1 MSSFA
6 LPPTSPVSTRSS
18 ALVRFFSGAA
28 SDLRHASRQL
38 RKSRGFA
45 AVTLLT
51 LALCIGA
58 NTAIFSAVYSLM
70 LKPLP
75 FPQPDRLVEIYNT
88 YVKGG
93 VPRGSSNIVQY
104 LDYKQN
110 TTSFAAVGLW
120 SPFQGMFGED
130 ASAERL
136 SGVRATADL
145 FDVLGLKPVI
155 GQFFT
160 ADNHLPAADKVL
172 VLTQSFWETQ
182 FREDPGVLG
191 KTVRLDSETFT
202 IVGVAP
208 RALEAFNAARVRFVR
223 PMSWDPARVSPNG
236 RHSNNPQLFA
246 RLKPDVAIGQ
256 AVAEAE
262 TLEKRAF
269 EAGAPQLR
277 EFIERAGHKIA
288 VASVQLERVAPL
300 RTTLLLLQ
308 GGVVLVLLIG
318 CVNVANLLLARANG
332 RQSELATR
340 FALGASRGMIARQLL
355 IETLL
360 LTTLGTALGIALAA
374 GLTKAFN
381 HYRAAMLPDA
391 LPFALDGQVL
401 GVAIALS
408 IVSALFISVAPIVHI
423 LRTNLMELINRS
435 SRGSSGSAG
444 VRTLSTVLIVSQ
456 VAIAV
461 TLLSGAGLLVHSFI
475 KAIAVN
481 PGFDPK
487 GVIVGRLAVPQAL
500 RNSADAS
507 RTLATRVKQAMQEIP
522 GVGSV
527 AFSMATPFQGGL
539 PLNAFTL
546 FEDTLPP
553 GSPQPAANRVLVSPE
568 YLETL
573 KLTLLEGRF
582 LQPADLVPNSRV
594 FVVDEHF
601 AKKYFPGRSAVG
613 GRLIFGPRPQNDA
626 DWPTV
631 VGVVRFIPH
640 RGVYDTSGVPFV
652 YQPLA
657 GGGGGS
663 AIFLRTERSA
673 TETIPLMREKLR
685 AIDPSIMLFD
695 TGPLEGAIASSHT
708 ERRTVMLLLAGFAGV
723 ALFLS
728 ALGIYGVLA
737 YDVTQRTREIGVRGA
752 IGATHGQ
759 IIGLIM
765 RHGIC
770 KTVIGLVL
778 GLVGAVLLSRY
789 LKTLLFELSPTDPRA
804 YAVISGLLLAVAAVA
819 SYLPARRAAR
829 INPIE
834 ALRVE

>member
-1 MSSFA
+1 MPT
-6 LPPTSPVSTRSS
+6 PPASS
-18 ALVRFFSGAA
+18 AAAAPARDSFLVRVFTGAA
-28 SDLRHASRQL
+28 SDLRHALRQL
-38 RKSRGFA
+38 GKSRGFA
-45 AVTLLT
+45 TVTLLT
-51 LALCIGA
+51 LAVCIGA

-75 FPQPDRLVEIYNT
+75 FPEPDRLVEIYNT

-93 VPRGSSNIVQY
+93 VPRGSSNVVQY

-110 TTSFAAVGLW
+110 TTSFAQVGLW

-130 ASAERL
+130 VSAERL
-136 SGVRATADL
+136 SGVRATAEI
-145 FDVLGLKPVI
+145 FDVLGLKPLI

-160 ADNHLPAADKVL
+160 AENHVPAADKVL

-191 KTVRLDSETFT
+191 RTVRLDGETFT

-236 RHSNNPQLFA
+236 RHSNNPQLFG
-246 RLKPDVAIGQ
+246 RLKPGVALGQ
-256 AVAEAE
+256 GLAEAE
-262 TLEKRAF
+262 TLERRAL
-269 EAGAPQLR
+269 EAGTPQMR

-340 FALGASRGMIARQLL
+340 FALGASRGVIARQLL
-355 IETLL
+355 LESLL

-391 LPFALDGQVL
+391 LPFVLDGEVL
-401 GVAIALS
+401 AVAIALS

-423 LRTNLMELINRS
+423 LRTNLMELIHRS

-444 VRTLSTVLIVSQ
+444 VRTLSSALIIGQ

-461 TLLSGAGLLVHSFI
+461 TLLSGAGLLVHSFV
-475 KAIAVN
+475 KALAVH
-481 PGFDPK
+481 PGFDPR
-487 GVIVGRLAVPQAL
+487 GVVAGRLAVPLAL
-500 RNSADAS
+500 RNSPDAA
-507 RTLATRVKQAMQEIP
+507 RTLATRVKQAMEEIP
-522 GVGSV
+522 GVTSV

-553 GSPQPAANRVLVSPE
+553 GSPQPAANRVAVSPE
-568 YLETL
+568 YLATL

-582 LQPADLVPNSRV
+582 FEAGDLVPNSRV

-601 AKKYFPGRSAVG
+601 AKKYFPGRSAIG
-613 GRLIFGPRPQNDA
+613 GRLNFGQRPPNDA
-626 DWPTV
+626 DWPTII
-631 VGVVRFIPH
+631 GVVRFVPH
-640 RGVYDTSGVPFV
+640 RGVYDTSGVPYV
-652 YQPLA
+652 YQPI
-657 GGGGGS
+657 GGGGS
-663 AIFLRTERSA
+663 SIFLRTDRPA
-673 TETIPLMREKLR
+673 AGTITLMREKLR
-685 AIDPSIMLFD
+685 GVDPAIMLFES
-695 TGPLEGAIASSHT
+695 GPLEASIASSHN

-759 IIGLIM
+759 IVGMIMRQGIWKTAIGLM
-765 RHGIC
+765 
-770 KTVIGLVL
+770 L
-778 GLVGAVLLSRY
+778 GLTGAVLLSRY

-804 YAVISGLLLAVAAVA
+804 YAVISVLLLVVAALA